1 VVEIG
6 SRMKPKARLKKKKK
20 PQEKALSLMEVE
32 KHFQRKG
39 LQAAGKKQLNLKK
52 NFLKASWDD
61 WGSAHDKDR

>member
-1 VVEIG
+1 
-6 SRMKPKARLKKKKK
+6 
-20 PQEKALSLMEVE
+20 MEVE